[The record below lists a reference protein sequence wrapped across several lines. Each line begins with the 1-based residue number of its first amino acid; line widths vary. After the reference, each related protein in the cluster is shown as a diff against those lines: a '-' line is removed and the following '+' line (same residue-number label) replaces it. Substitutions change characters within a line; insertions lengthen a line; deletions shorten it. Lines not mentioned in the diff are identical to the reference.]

1 MENAIWGIYSRIIS
15 GVEFYFG
22 AVIMRAMKLKKNL
35 RKNKSVVLVAG
46 VALVAFALMFWQ
58 FGIRSTVVAPRTF
71 IINRGASVGAVA
83 RSLHQHN
90 MVISPTTFKMAVRM
104 NGGRVQ
110 SGEYDIPR
118 GISSW
123 GLARMFANGNIATTT
138 VTIPEGMT
146 VKQIKQLLLNASNL
160 TGGVE
165 CGDDKSLPV
174 CNLRDGDLF
183 PDTYRVARGTSRL
196 AVLELMRKK
205 MIALETEMD
214 RYIRRLPK
222 PLKTWDEV
230 IVLASIVQK
239 ETPRESEMPMVASV
253 YINRLNKG
261 MRLQADPTV
270 VYAITN
276 GLGDMQGA
284 PLLRSHLGVDSPYN
298 TYKKSGLPPAP
309 IANVGRSAVSAVLKP
324 ADTKY
329 LYFVA
334 DGQGGHKF
342 ARDYETHQKNHAAW
356 RKIKNK
362 I

>member
-1 MENAIWGIYSRIIS
+1 
-15 GVEFYFG
+15 
-22 AVIMRAMKLKKNL
+22 MRVKKIF
-35 RKNKSVVLVAG
+35 RKNKSIVV
-46 VALVAFALMFWQ
+46 VALVAAVAFVLMFWQ
-58 FGIRSTVVAPRTF
+58 FGIRSTVIAPRKF

-83 RSLHQHN
+83 RELQRHN
-90 MVISPTTFKMAVRM
+90 MVVSPMTFKMAVRM

-123 GLARMFANGNIATTT
+123 GLARMFADGDVAATT
-138 VTIPEGMT
+138 VVIPEGLT
-146 VKQIKQLLLNASNL
+146 VKQIKQLLLGASGL

-165 CGDDKSLPV
+165 CGSDKSLPV
-174 CNLRDGDLF
+174 CDLKDGDLF

-205 MIALETEMD
+205 MVALEAEMD

-222 PLKTWDEV
+222 PLKTWDDV

-284 PLLRSHLGVDSPYN
+284 PLLKAHLGVDSPYN
-298 TYKKSGLPPAP
+298 TYKNKGLPPAP
-309 IANVGRSAVSAVLKP
+309 IANVGRSAISAALKP

-342 ARDYETHQKNHAAW
+342 ARDYETHKKNHAAW

>member
-1 MENAIWGIYSRIIS
+1 
-15 GVEFYFG
+15 
-22 AVIMRAMKLKKNL
+22 
-35 RKNKSVVLVAG
+35 
-46 VALVAFALMFWQ
+46 
-58 FGIRSTVVAPRTF
+58 
-71 IINRGASVGAVA
+71 
-83 RSLHQHN
+83 
-90 MVISPTTFKMAVRM
+90 
-104 NGGRVQ
+104 
-110 SGEYDIPR
+110 
-118 GISSW
+118 SSW
-123 GLARMFANGNIATTT
+123 GLARMFADGDVAATT
-138 VTIPEGMT
+138 VVIPEGLT
-146 VKQIKQLLLNASNL
+146 VKQIKQLLLGASGL

-165 CGDDKSLPV
+165 CGADKSLPV
-174 CNLRDGDLF
+174 CDLKDRDLF

-205 MIALETEMD
+205 MVALEAEMD

-222 PLKTWDEV
+222 PLKTWDDV

-284 PLLRSHLGVDSPYN
+284 PLLKAHLGVDSPYN

-342 ARDYETHQKNHAAW
+342 ARDYETHKKNHAAW
-356 RKIKNK
+356 RKVKNK
-362 I
+362 LK

>member
-1 MENAIWGIYSRIIS
+1 
-15 GVEFYFG
+15 
-22 AVIMRAMKLKKNL
+22 MRMKRFF
-35 RKNKSVVLVAG
+35 RKNKSIVLVSAI
-46 VALVAFALMFWQ
+46 VAVAFCLMLWQ
-58 FGIRSTVVAPRTF
+58 FGVRSTVNAPRTF

-83 RSLHQHN
+83 HSLHQHN
-90 MVISPTTFKMAVRM
+90 LVISPMTFKMAVRM

-123 GLARMFANGNIATTT
+123 GLARMFANGDVASTTI
-138 VTIPEGMT
+138 TIPEGLT
-146 VKQIKQLLLNASNL
+146 VKQIKQLLLQAPDL
-160 TGGVE
+160 TGSVE
-165 CGDDKSLPV
+165 CATDKDLPV
-174 CNLRDGDLF
+174 CNLKDGDLF

-196 AVLELMRKK
+196 AVLDLMRKK
-205 MIALETEMD
+205 MVALETEMD

-222 PLKTWDEV
+222 PLKSWEQV
-230 IVLASIVQK
+230 ITLASIVQK

-253 YINRLNKG
+253 YINRLNQG

-270 VYAITN
+270 VYAITK

-284 PLLRSHLGVDSPYN
+284 PLLRAHLSVDSPYN
-298 TYKKSGLPPAP
+298 TYKNKGLPPAP

-342 ARDYETHQKNHAAW
+342 ARDYETHKKNHAAW

-362 I
+362 K